1 MTAAALL
8 IAAIFPARKA
18 HEAQDP
24 RWLTVAYGLL
34 LGAAYAAVARRLP

>member
-18 HEAQDP
+18 RSLQSP
-24 RWLTVAYGLL
+24 LWLTAAYGLL
-34 LGAAYAAVARRLP
+34 WGAAYATLAGRMP

>member
-18 HEAQDP
+18 RSLQSP
-24 RWLTVAYGLL
+24 LWLT
-34 LGAAYAAVARRLP
+34 AAYALLWGAACAALAGRLP